1 MLKVRITE
9 RDCSEYAAIELWTC
23 CVEFER
29 LNLGI
34 RPDFDHM
41 RSTCKLRRPN
51 NIRFAYYIE
60 AIVLVG
66 QDDEVSA

>member
-1 MLKVRITE
+1 MLKVRIAE
-9 RDCSEYAAIELWTC
+9 RDCSEYTTIELRTR

-29 LNLGI
+29 PNLGI
-34 RPDFDHM
+34 RPDFNHM

-51 NIRFAYYIE
+51 NIRFAYHIE